1 MRWARGVGKMA
12 DVKVG
17 TVVHFFD
24 RICVAAVELTN
35 DVTLGDSIRFVR
47 RGQVLFEQKISS
59 MQIEHDPVAAARGGQ
74 SIGLKTDEKVREGTR
89 VYKIAP
95 PDPSG
100 L

>member
-1 MRWARGVGKMA
+1 MA

-24 RICVAAVELTN
+24 RIGVAAVELTA
-35 DVTLGDSIRFVR
+35 DVAVGDHVRFVR
-47 RGQVLFEQKISS
+47 RGQVLFEQQIAS
-59 MQIEHDPVAAARGGQ
+59 MQIEHDPVAAAQSGQ
-74 SIGLKTDEKVREGTR
+74 SIGLKTDEKVREGAK
-89 VYKIAP
+89 VYRIAP

>member
-1 MRWARGVGKMA
+1 MA

-24 RICVAAVELTN
+24 RIGVAAVELSG
-35 DVTLGDSIRFVR
+35 DVTKGDQIRFVR
-47 RGQVLFEQKISS
+47 RGQVLFEQQISS
-59 MQIEHDPVAAARGGQ
+59 MQIEHDPVAAARAGQ

-95 PDPSG
+95 PDPAG
-100 L
+100 V

>member
-1 MRWARGVGKMA
+1 MA

-24 RICVAAVELTN
+24 RIGVAAVELTG
-35 DVTLGDSIRFVR
+35 DVTVGDHVQFVR
-47 RGQVLFEQKISS
+47 RGQVLFEQNVTS
-59 MQIEHDPVAAARGGQ
+59 MQIEHDHVAAAQAGQ
-74 SIGLKTDEKVREGTR
+74 SIGLKTDEKVREGTK
-89 VYKIAP
+89 VYRIAP

>member
-24 RICVAAVELTN
+24 RICVAAVELTG
-35 DVTLGDSIRFVR
+35 DVAVGDHLRFVR
-47 RGQVLFEQKISS
+47 RGQVLFEQQIAS
-59 MQIEHDPVAAARGGQ
+59 MQIEHDPVAAAQAGQ
-74 SIGLKTDEKVREGTR
+74 SIGLKTDQKVREGTR
-89 VYKIAP
+89 VYRVET
-95 PDPSG
+95 PDPTG